1 MYRRRGKAMGAKNE
15 KNRARQMAIAP
26 THYHSVR
33 AGICCSKGF
42 FFSWVGGEVQ
52 NEMHILLKGQPIF
65 FHLFYA
71 PFEENQDHQMGRC
84 QDTATPLLVIFLL
97 LRPFDCLNLIL
108 HSKFFHSYL
117 PSKSSSSP
125 YAHLNIPPSCL
136 QD

>member
-1 MYRRRGKAMGAKNE
+1 MYRRRGKGMGAKNE
-15 KNRARQMAIAP
+15 KNELRARQMAIAP

-84 QDTATPLLVIFLL
+84 QDTATSPPRHLPPPTSIRLFK
-97 LRPFDCLNLIL
+97 FNLAL
-108 HSKFFHSYL
+108 KVFS
-117 PSKSSSSP
+117 
-125 YAHLNIPPSCL
+125 
-136 QD
+136 Q

>member
-1 MYRRRGKAMGAKNE
+1 MYRRRGKGMGAKNE
-15 KNRARQMAIAP
+15 KNELRARQMAIAP

-97 LRPFDCLNLIL
+97 LRPFDCLN
-108 HSKFFHSYL
+108 
-117 PSKSSSSP
+117 
-125 YAHLNIPPSCL
+125 
-136 QD
+136 